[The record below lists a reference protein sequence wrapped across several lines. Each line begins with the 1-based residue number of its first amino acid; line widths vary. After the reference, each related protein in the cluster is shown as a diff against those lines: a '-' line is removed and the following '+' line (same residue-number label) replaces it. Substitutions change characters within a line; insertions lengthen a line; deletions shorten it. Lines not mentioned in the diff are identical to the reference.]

1 MNDRELLEKA
11 AKAANYPIEFDGE
24 VNGYFPNGR
33 DENGNVAEWWNP
45 LTDDGDCARLESAC
59 ELGITWLRG
68 FVISHNTNH
77 KEGYYAYEVELYSD
91 HGGDKN
97 AARRRAST
105 RAAAKLAGE

>member
-1 MNDRELLEKA
+1 MNDRTLLEKA
-11 AKAANYPIEFDGE
+11 AKAANYPVEFDGE

-33 DENGNVAEWWNP
+33 DENGDVAEWWNP

-59 ELGITWLRG
+59 DLNVRRG
-68 FVISHNTNH
+68 KEFVAVFCDDREVFV
-77 KEGYYAYEVELYSD
+77 KEYYAD

-105 RAAAKLAGE
+105 RAAAELENGK